1 LPASLLTLEEDVAN
15 DDTEDLDTKLAEL
28 DREIE
33 RFREQNRHLE
43 GVQRECEV
51 ALDKVNR
58 EIREFER
65 RKERETKDFEGW
77 MNRERGQIQMERDE
91 VGQQREDV
99 ERDRESIRFEREEL
113 EIIKD

>member
-1 LPASLLTLEEDVAN
+1 M
-15 DDTEDLDTKLAEL
+15 AEL

-77 MNRERGQIQMERDE
+77 MNRERG
-91 VGQQREDV
+91 
-99 ERDRESIRFEREEL
+99 
-113 EIIKD
+113 

>member
-1 LPASLLTLEEDVAN
+1 MALQEPVKDLNLDSHATPEPQPASHDPLLTLGEDVAN

-77 MNRERGQIQMERDE
+77 MNRERG
-91 VGQQREDV
+91 
-99 ERDRESIRFEREEL
+99 
-113 EIIKD
+113 